1 MHYPWGNPN
10 YLPREHICMCT
21 SAYTTPP
28 SPPINIQ
35 YRCFLQSHL
44 ADERH
49 IPLHEDLTVSQIV
62 KKWLQSFAL
71 QSRLVI
77 NFSLFHG

>member
-1 MHYPWGNPN
+1 MHYPANGVILII
-10 YLPREHICMCT
+10 YLESTYACAHVHTQPHHRHQLIFG
-21 SAYTTPP
+21 S
-28 SPPINIQ
+28 
-35 YRCFLQSHL
+35 FLQSHL

-49 IPLHEDLTVSQIV
+49 SPLHEDLTVSQIV

-71 QSRLVI
+71 QSGSVI